1 MTAPNA
7 IGALCTRSTSVHCTT
22 SSNTADMSG
31 CKTGPCQ
38 WLGDVTLLVRRTTAP
53 LHSLH
58 LPLLLPPP
66 AQLCLLCSTYKGP
79 IKSLPPCPFP
89 WKGRVQ
95 FSACPDHT
103 MPISVVSDATHHQHD
118 EERGISSVPV
128 FEHQPPVEPWYG
140 VWSCGVP
147 LISPACVWCV
157 PGAWLDTRHTAHTP
171 VSCVTRTSESFP
183 LIL

>member
-95 FSACPDHT
+95 FSASPDHT

-128 FEHQPPVEPWYG
+128 FEHQPPVELRSLGMEYG
-140 VWSCGVP
+140 AVE
-147 LISPACVWCV
+147 SP
-157 PGAWLDTRHTAHTP
+157 
-171 VSCVTRTSESFP
+171 
-183 LIL
+183 